1 MPWCPV
7 IFSHNYSAQPSEYNS
22 LEFVY
27 FSGCMRLLIVS
38 GFLLFSFTLSAQN
51 QIKVDSLIQAYEGAE
66 SVPERI
72 ETLIEI
78 SKLFQRESYQKAIEY
93 GQEAYN
99 LASANNLNKYEA
111 EASRNIAVIYY
122 AMGDYK
128 SATENYLNALKYYDL
143 EQDTAGLVVINNNLG
158 AIYDRLQDYENALTY
173 FFEASDLLNR
183 MQPDE
188 QVSLRRA
195 SVFNNIGNVYQTN
208 GDISSAAQ
216 YYEKALSIA
225 QEAGIGRVEG
235 IALNNLGKLYLVDI
249 GDYDKAIEYLNKG
262 LEVRIAEGD
271 KADISKSYNVLSSYY
286 LTVGELEKAKES
298 VETSIAL
305 SQEIGSLES
314 QIYSYST
321 LSEIEREMDNYKAAL
336 DAFVRFKQ
344 LSDSVQS
351 QNVSSEITKLRLKYD
366 FEKAKQA
373 REHEEKLSRDRYIAT
388 IIILGVC
395 LLLAVLL
402 AIIVRMRSRHVELR
416 RKNLVQDLEL
426 KNKELTTNVMYLIR
440 KNELINDVAE
450 RLLKIQPKI
459 LPDNKKIIQSIILDL
474 QREADSDSWHEFE
487 LRFNQVHTDFYNN
500 LRKIHPDLSPA
511 EEKLCAFL
519 RLNMSSKEIA
529 AITQQSVKSVEV
541 ARSRLR
547 KKLNLTNTA
556 SNLITYL
563 SSL

>member
-1 MPWCPV
+1 V

-38 GFLLFSFTLSAQN
+38 RFLLFSFTLSAQN

-271 KADISKSYNVLSSYY
+271 KAEISKSYNVLSSYY

>member
-1 MPWCPV
+1 
-7 IFSHNYSAQPSEYNS
+7 
-22 LEFVY
+22 
-27 FSGCMRLLIVS
+27 MRLLIVS

-271 KADISKSYNVLSSYY
+271 KAEISKSYNVLSSYY

>member
-1 MPWCPV
+1 M

-38 GFLLFSFTLSAQN
+38 RFLLFSFTLSAQN
-51 QIKVDSLIQAYEGAE
+51 QIKVDSLIQAHEGAE

-271 KADISKSYNVLSSYY
+271 KAEISKSYNVLSSYY

>member
-1 MPWCPV
+1 M